1 MLRRPPAPLSTRVCS
16 EMGDSPEEVWRGGR
30 GVGFGSDDQD
40 RQDSGL
46 SPDLCDRI
54 VRRVLLHLREPDAL
68 VELL

>member
-1 MLRRPPAPLSTRVCS
+1 
-16 EMGDSPEEVWRGGR
+16 MGGDGGA
-30 GVGFGSDDQD
+30 GFGSDDQD

-46 SPDLCDRI
+46 GPDLCDGI